1 MIVLIRRG
9 EEVLLYMP
17 ATSGEVFHGLVA
29 GFLEV
34 GETLEQCVRR
44 EVMEET
50 GLTIKN
56 ITYFGSQPWPYPSG
70 IMIGF
75 FADYESGTIK
85 LQDDELSAG
94 SFFSKE
100 NLPELPAKLS
110 IARRMIDWWL
120 AGEPAE
126 KPAF

>member
-1 MIVLIRRG
+1 
-9 EEVLLYMP
+9 
-17 ATSGEVFHGLVA
+17 
-29 GFLEV
+29 
-34 GETLEQCVRR
+34 
-44 EVMEET
+44 MEET

-75 FADYESGTIK
+75 FADYENGTIK

-110 IARRMIDWWL
+110 IARRMIDWWI